1 MHFANELL
9 RAIQILFDNLNKN
22 VCKENKINKGIRHIC
37 KPELILICILKKD
50 LFGVTT
56 VLYYGS
62 ILYSGKLQSQNIA
75 VVWEHQRQVAGLIKI
90 LNMVVVAS
98 KQKKNDNKNVTKP
111 VLSRWWPYD
120 QNAHQSYRFT
130 DFHLSKWNL
139 IALSTKNSYP
149 GGYGYYIVIKYVVN
163 RPINQFKK
171 GWW

>member
-9 RAIQILFDNLNKN
+9 RAIQILFDKLNKN

-75 VVWEHQRQVAGLIKI
+75 VV
-90 LNMVVVAS
+90 
-98 KQKKNDNKNVTKP
+98 
-111 VLSRWWPYD
+111 
-120 QNAHQSYRFT
+120 
-130 DFHLSKWNL
+130 
-139 IALSTKNSYP
+139 
-149 GGYGYYIVIKYVVN
+149 
-163 RPINQFKK
+163 
-171 GWW
+171 